1 MQPDLAMMGG
11 VLRAPTDAPPNVVRA
26 CESEAQA
33 LRVSLRA
40 RGHSNSWY
48 AGALKRSRSYFSEIV
63 NGKKE
68 IPDWMIAPIC
78 VLTGTNL
85 LAQYRKWQQA
95 LNAVEGV
102 ETEADRD
109 ARIVAA
115 MQRAA

>member
-1 MQPDLAMMGG
+1 MGG
-11 VLRAPTDAPPNVVRA
+11 VLRAPTDAPANVVRA

-40 RGHSNSWY
+40 RGHTDSWY
-48 AGALKRSRSYFSEIV
+48 AKALKRADSVRSLSRSYFSELTT
-63 NGKKE
+63 GKKR

-85 LAQYRKWQQA
+85 LAQYRAWQRKIALLDQA
-95 LNAVEGV
+95 

-109 ARIVAA
+109 ARIAA
-115 MQRAA
+115 ELRRAA